1 MSTRTQNWIKFG
13 GLVGLA
19 FALGLLF
26 AGVLNFPMPGAA
38 QQGGQATPAAITTVQ
53 ARNTPATTALASL
66 SEAYAT
72 VSEQVRP
79 SVVYV
84 STEREAPQSQLIP
97 PGMERFFPRNQ
108 RGRPEIQH
116 GTGSGFIVSADGYIL
131 TNNHVVEG
139 ASTVSVRL
147 LDRREFDARVIGTDP
162 STDVAVLKIDARNL
176 TPIPLG
182 HSDQTRIG
190 EWVLAIGNPLGAG
203 LDFTVT
209 SGIVS
214 AKGRAL
220 GARQSDIQDFIQTDA
235 AINPG
240 NSGGPLVNVHGE
252 AIGINTAIVSETGL
266 YSGYGFAVPIDLAR
280 KVMTQLIATGHVDRA
295 QLGITVQTAN
305 GKDAE
310 YVGLKEIRGVTVEG
324 FQPGSPAEKAG
335 LQAGDVIIAV
345 DGSPVDYV
353 AQLQQRIAFRR
364 PGEKVEVEVARR
376 GGERKTLTVKLEAAA
391 QDEAPELARNDDSA
405 APDEAVS
412 GVAATQLGIA
422 VAPLTAQLR
431 ETYGLPSEVRN
442 GLVVTTVTTG
452 GPAENELQ
460 GADDRGGPDIIVS
473 VEGQAMRTEADL
485 RKALEHPGPGNI
497 VTLRVYNPVAK
508 QFFVRRVRLASQ

>member
-1 MSTRTQNWIKFG
+1 
-13 GLVGLA
+13 V
-19 FALGLLF
+19 
-26 AGVLNFPMPGAA
+26 
-38 QQGGQATPAAITTVQ
+38 
-53 ARNTPATTALASL
+53 
-66 SEAYAT
+66 
-72 VSEQVRP
+72 
-79 SVVYV
+79 
-84 STEREAPQSQLIP
+84 
-97 PGMERFFPRNQ
+97 
-108 RGRPEIQH
+108 
-116 GTGSGFIVSADGYIL
+116 VSADGYIL
-131 TNNHVVEG
+131 TNTHVVEG
-139 ASTVSVRL
+139 ANTVKVRL
-147 LDRREFDARVIGTDP
+147 LDRREFDARVIGTDA
-162 STDVAVLKIDARNL
+162 STDVAVLKIEARGL
-176 TPIPLG
+176 TPLPLG

-280 KVMTQLIATGHVDRA
+280 KVMTQLIANGHVDRA

-305 GKDAE
+305 GRDAE

-345 DGSPVDYV
+345 DGTPVDYV
-353 AQLQQRIAFRR
+353 APLQQRIAFRR

-376 GGERKTLTVKLEAAA
+376 GGERKTLTVTLEAAA
-391 QDEAPELARNDDSA
+391 PAESPELAQNEDPHTPA
-405 APDEAVS
+405 EPVS
-412 GVAATQLGIA
+412 GTASTQLGIE
-422 VAPLTAQLR
+422 VTPLTAQLR
-431 ETYGLPSEVRN
+431 ETYDLPSEVRT
-442 GLVVTTVTTG
+442 GLVVTDVTTG
-452 GPAENELQ
+452 GPAADELQ
-460 GADDRGGPDIIVS
+460 GARDRSGPDIIVS
-473 VEGQAMRTEADL
+473 VEGRPMRTEADL
-485 RKALEHPGPGNI
+485 REALANPGPGNI
-497 VTLRVYNPVAK
+497 VTLRVYNPVVK
-508 QFFVRRVRLASQ
+508 QFFIRRVRLADKE